1 MGFENLLRLH
11 RFDRAG
17 ERRRLKDTPRRL
29 DKEQQERFDGKM
41 QGFSVLTN
49 DSGHCSWG
57 SSLYRHRVLCYMFSI
72 LTAPKCEKGPNIC
85 YIL

>member
-1 MGFENLLRLH
+1 LTALVKGADGRIHLANF
-11 RFDRAG
+11 
-17 ERRRLKDTPRRL
+17 

-41 QGFSVLTN
+41 QGFSVLTK